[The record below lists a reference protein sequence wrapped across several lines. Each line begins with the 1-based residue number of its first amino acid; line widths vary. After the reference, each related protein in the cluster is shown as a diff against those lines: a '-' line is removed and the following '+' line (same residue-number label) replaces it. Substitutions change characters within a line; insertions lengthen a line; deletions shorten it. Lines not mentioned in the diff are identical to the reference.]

1 MKPSRQADFERLGQ
15 VGIDAEAT
23 TIEHTPDDIAAYV
36 ASLTE
41 HERRDI
47 DDAGTAIDIAIFLHR
62 ARERRGLSQS
72 AAARL
77 AGLHQQTVSRFE
89 QPDANPRLDSVQSY
103 LRSLGFSLR
112 LQAVE
117 MPGTDQPEP
126 FFDAGG
132 RDSGGHGL
140 ATGTGRRG

>member
-1 MKPSRQADFERLGQ
+1 MKQSSQAVFERLGS
-15 VGIDAEAT
+15 VEIDVEAKTAER
-23 TIEHTPDDIAAYV
+23 TPDDIETYI

-72 AAARL
+72 AAAKL

-112 LQAVE
+112 LHAVE

-126 FFDAGG
+126 FSEAGG
-132 RDSGGHGL
+132 RDSGRQSS
-140 ATGTGRRG
+140 ATGSGRRG